1 MDNHKAGQHLHPA
14 PSDINSERI
23 AGPTGR
29 QERIQMATE
38 LSRNIEK
45 LVGKWQT
52 VSIASHAPQIAP
64 ETEAKP
70 QIEPTLEIEPA
81 TEISAPALP
90 APAPSA
96 AIPRSIA
103 AYERP
108 IPRRPRPSVR
118 QWFVNGLRDDKAG
131 AVVALAFLS
140 CIVLA
145 ACAAM
150 SYAVYSL
157 AG

>member
-1 MDNHKAGQHLHPA
+1 
-14 PSDINSERI
+14 
-23 AGPTGR
+23 
-29 QERIQMATE
+29 MATE

-52 VSIASHAPQIAP
+52 VSIASQAPQVAP
-64 ETEAKP
+64 ETEPKP
-70 QIEPTLEIEPA
+70 PIQPIPEVELAP
-81 TEISAPALP
+81 EISAPALP
-90 APAPSA
+90 VPSA
-96 AIPRSIA
+96 AKPRRIA
-103 AYERP
+103 AHKRP

-118 QWFVNGLRDDKAG
+118 QWFVNGLREDKIG
-131 AVVALAFLS
+131 AVVALAFLL

-150 SYAVYSL
+150 SYIVYSL

>member
-1 MDNHKAGQHLHPA
+1 M
-14 PSDINSERI
+14 
-23 AGPTGR
+23 T
-29 QERIQMATE
+29 TE

-64 ETEAKP
+64 EAEAKP
-70 QIEPTLEIEPA
+70 QIEPSLEIEPA
-81 TEISAPALP
+81 PEISAPALP
-90 APAPSA
+90 APVPSA

-103 AYERP
+103 AHERP

-118 QWFVNGLRDDKAG
+118 QWFVNGLREDKIG
-131 AVVALAFLS
+131 AVVALAFLL

-145 ACAAM
+145 ACGAM
-150 SYAVYSL
+150 SYVVYHL
-157 AG
+157 TG